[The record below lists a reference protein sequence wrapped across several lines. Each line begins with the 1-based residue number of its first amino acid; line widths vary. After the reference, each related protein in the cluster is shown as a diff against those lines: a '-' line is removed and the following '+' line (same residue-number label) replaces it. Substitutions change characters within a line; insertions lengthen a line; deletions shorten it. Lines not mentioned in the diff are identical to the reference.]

1 YQRLIRLLP
10 SNLSSSTI
18 PEIHKPILTT
28 IEILRSREQTT
39 HQDMLTIMSSNDLD
53 ILYPYKARFL
63 YLHREFRDSIH
74 YFIDGDSLILSVAHH
89 INIDLIS
96 YYGNTLHV
104 IFIIER
110 ILLTLFN
117 QTQQSNYTLIF
128 FDCHYQYY
136 EKEKSILSLIRACLI
151 SHLSKNINKYGSSKV
166 RKFSTWLD
174 SEYIKFIYEEKPH
187 FIFYHDMS
195 SFDIN
200 KDHLLSSVALKNL
213 LYIYRLFGNYHQYYH
228 ESNLYLMN
236 KLILTDT
243 MVKCFR
249 IEFKEKISMILLVKK
264 IRILSSY
271 HIISMSE
278 NNDSIEFEKKIYEL
292 TNQHDVRLFLYL
304 KAIMNITKT
313 KNDQS
318 NSESLFNIISQLLV
332 LHIALL
338 IRLSLVDRHLP
349 TKFPSIT
356 FSSIFSQLINQFQED
371 LTSCLYLYS
380 SLLSYSKVVDI
391 FDGRLFAFTLYQLKQ
406 SSSKMKFDLNTMD
419 IVKQLEQLIQSK
431 HIIFSTSISDR
442 QLVSNEKQKIIK
454 ISNSFIDNYLKP
466 IFSTNNQWTFDII
479 DPDDNSS
486 ARYEGKYHWHVYK
499 EVGDEISRV
508 RN

>member
-1 YQRLIRLLP
+1 MADLNKYLYSNLQLHPIHPIGLMNAKQLITRGVPKDFSLSLYETLQLNDVMQNLSTNRKDQIRNAMVIDRHLCNVMYISSHRKVDQKLQQWKIYYQKEQGAIANRIAINAGNETSDEESESESEKESLSDDEDEKTSQVQVHKKGQTIQSIKQSDILIDPVSQCKRLLQFLYYCQQDHTHLIDLYFRTLDYCVKNDNEKIGAAALQQIALHLSDDISDQKQYQRLIRLLP

-39 HQDMLTIMSSNDLD
+39 NQDMLTIMSSNDLD

-63 YLHREFRDSIH
+63 DLHREFRDSMH

-174 SEYIKFIYEEKPH
+174 NEYIKFIYEEKPH

-195 SFDIN
+195 IFYIN
-200 KDHLLSSVALKNL
+200 KDHLLSPVALKNL
-213 LYIYRLFGNYHQYYH
+213 LYIYR
-228 ESNLYLMN
+228 
-236 KLILTDT
+236 
-243 MVKCFR
+243 
-249 IEFKEKISMILLVKK
+249 
-264 IRILSSY
+264 
-271 HIISMSE
+271 
-278 NNDSIEFEKKIYEL
+278 
-292 TNQHDVRLFLYL
+292 
-304 KAIMNITKT
+304 
-313 KNDQS
+313 
-318 NSESLFNIISQLLV
+318 
-332 LHIALL
+332 
-338 IRLSLVDRHLP
+338 
-349 TKFPSIT
+349 
-356 FSSIFSQLINQFQED
+356 
-371 LTSCLYLYS
+371 
-380 SLLSYSKVVDI
+380 
-391 FDGRLFAFTLYQLKQ
+391 
-406 SSSKMKFDLNTMD
+406 
-419 IVKQLEQLIQSK
+419 
-431 HIIFSTSISDR
+431 
-442 QLVSNEKQKIIK
+442 
-454 ISNSFIDNYLKP
+454 
-466 IFSTNNQWTFDII
+466 
-479 DPDDNSS
+479 
-486 ARYEGKYHWHVYK
+486 
-499 EVGDEISRV
+499 
-508 RN
+508 